1 MAPAA
6 ATRKPDI
13 TGGQMAASAGV
24 NCFFIVNTLVDLSL
38 AHWALKH
45 DQLGFL
51 QQVRHFARA
60 TAGAHAAAWCG
71 RALVP
76 ADCLAC
82 EQVLRW
88 RESEGII
95 GGIMFVLQTHAA
107 STCLPA
113 VALARPRI

>member
-1 MAPAA
+1 
-6 ATRKPDI
+6 
-13 TGGQMAASAGV
+13 MAASAGV